1 MDSITYYR
9 AMEAFSRQHA
19 KMDGECEIFWL
30 AEAEML
36 SKLGANAQKLNRLL
50 HATAAVCREPSA
62 VAMAANCSLAMT
74 RSGDKRR

>member
-50 HATAAVCREPSA
+50 HATSSRAPRAVS
-62 VAMAANCSLAMT
+62 
-74 RSGDKRR
+74 SGDGGKLFSLNDP

>member
-50 HATAAVCREPSA
+50 HATSSRVPRAV
-62 VAMAANCSLAMT
+62 
-74 RSGDKRR
+74 SGGDSGKLFSRNDP